1 MMLTRG
7 MSWPI
12 GIGAILMLTVGA
24 NLVVYR
30 VANNDPSFAIEP
42 DYYRRAVAWDSTA
55 SERRVSAALGWSAPI
70 ALVRTGNALTI
81 RTAPSDANGSPLIG
95 AAISAQLFPI
105 ARSQHVDLV
114 ALTESTPGRYSAA
127 VPQTRAGLWEVRL
140 SVTRGADRW
149 ASVERVEVP

>member
-70 ALVRTGNALTI
+70 ELVRTGNALTI
-81 RTAPSDANGSPLIG
+81 RTAPSDANSSPLIG

-114 ALTESTPGRYSAA
+114 ALTESTPGRYSAT